1 MFDSELIALSS
12 SFTPRAFPHSPE
24 PLLQEFPY
32 GLNSTPPHSAAA
44 SFPSILIID
53 PSVQNYQ
60 MLLTG
65 VLPGT
70 ETLVLDPYR
79 DGIDQITQTL
89 ADREA
94 IASLHILSH
103 GEPGSLQLGNT
114 HLSLDNLGTYTE
126 QLQQWGRSL
135 WDKGD
140 ILLYGCEV
148 ASDSIGVAFVEQ
160 LAYLTG
166 ADIAASDNLTGDRTL
181 GGDWELEFATG
192 VIESPLAFQIG
203 VLEAYTSVL
212 ATLRVNSLLDNTT
225 PNDGLVTLRE
235 AILAANSNS
244 TTDLGDTGTG
254 NDTIIFDIPGI
265 APYTLTLANSINIT
279 SNLQINGLGEDN
291 LIISG
296 NNATQIFNIGNN
308 STVTLRDLTLA
319 NGNIAAGFGGAIN
332 NSGNLTLINSTIRD
346 SAAGLGGG
354 GIHNNASGTLIFDNS
369 RLQNNRVS
377 LVGDGGG
384 LNNQGGRVELNNS
397 LIANNTSLINGGG
410 IFNQNGIISV
420 NQGRFSDNVASGDG
434 GGIWNGLQGSIDIF
448 AGTFSNNQAGN
459 GGAIYNAEASQTI
472 INNSQIG
479 TLNNGNRASNG
490 GGIRNL
496 GILDIQNSQIVNN
509 HATGGEGGGISN
521 FSNGQLILIQS
532 SITDNR
538 ARFGG
543 GIQTGQGNA
552 TIGRST
558 LANNQASE
566 HGGGLNVNSTSAT
579 AEIFN
584 TTFSGNEA
592 TENGGGIYG
601 FPNNLTLTNSTLTG
615 NRVLTGNG
623 GGIFAAAGTFNIRNT
638 LIAGNFDNG
647 GATVHPDV
655 SGTFTGNNHNLIGN
669 LTGSTGFNVAGN
681 DLSFASLG
689 VTNINQVINPNL
701 ALNDALAG
709 SPLSHA
715 LVPGSPAINTGNN
728 AVAPITD
735 KLGLIRPFGEFV
747 DIGAIEDR
755 TPLPELIISEMM
767 FDPRSAEPA
776 WEWVEVYN
784 AGTTSVNLAGF
795 VLDDDDNAPPAAANI
810 TGGAIAPGQTGILY
824 NAVLGAADFTAAWGP
839 GLNLIPVS
847 NWSQLGN
854 AGDRIGIWNSIY
866 SRRAG
871 FQPAINQVD
880 YTLAGFPG
888 KTNNNRASIYLTDLT
903 ANNSLGANWA
913 LSAIGAVTPTGTA
926 YESTFAG
933 GNSGLDI
940 GSPGAT
946 DNTPPTA
953 TLSTPAANVT
963 TPGGTSYSFT
973 VEYADNRAIAI
984 GTLDNNDI
992 RVTGPDGFSQ
1002 LATLVSPPFPG
1013 NNTPIS
1019 ATYQITPPGG
1029 AWDAADSGTYT
1040 LELLANQV
1048 TDTTGNPAAPATLG
1062 SFIVRLNQPPVAN
1075 DNSYSVNAN
1084 SILTVPV
1091 ATGVLSNDSDPE
1103 NDPLSA
1109 ILETA
1114 PANGNLTLNADGSF
1128 SYTPNPNFT
1137 GSDRFTYRAN
1147 DGSLNSNLATVTLTV
1162 DSVNQPPVANDNSY
1176 NVNANSILTVPV
1188 ATGVLSNDSD
1198 PENDPL
1204 SAILETA
1211 PANGNLTLNADGSF
1225 SYTPNPNFTGSDRF
1239 TYRANDGSLNSN
1251 LATVTLTVDSVNQ
1264 PPVAN
1269 DNSYNVNA
1277 NSVLTIPVATGVLS
1291 NDTDPEND
1299 PLSAILETAPAN
1311 GNLTLNADGSF
1322 SYTPNPNFTGSDRFT
1337 YRAND
1342 GSLNSNLATV
1352 ILTVDSVNQPPV
1364 ANDNSYSVNANS
1376 VLTIP
1381 VATGVLSNDT
1391 DPENDPLSAIL
1402 ETAPANGSLT
1412 LNADGSF
1419 SYTPNP
1425 NFTGSDRF
1433 TYRAN
1438 DGSLNSNLATV
1449 TLTVDSVN
1457 QPPVANENEYTLNQ
1471 NTVLAVNVADGV
1483 LSNDTDPENDPLSA
1497 ILVSNPTNGTLTLNP
1512 DGSFTYTPN
1521 PDFSGTDSF
1530 TYLANDGTNDSN
1542 IVTVSL
1548 TVNPVAAN
1556 TPPTLVL
1563 PIADQT
1569 ANINQPFSLDISGN
1583 FTDADGDTL
1592 TYTAQGLPEGLTLD
1606 LDTGMISGTP
1616 IGAAEAT
1623 FNVTITVNDGRG
1635 GTVSDLFAIALL
1647 TIPPTPTPTPT
1658 PQPLPPLPSPPTQ
1671 LPECGCPQ
1679 IAITFPEALAEVDNV
1694 QIGTLGSDLIFGIP
1708 IPLAQRGND
1717 LILGQHGNDTLFGG
1731 FGSPVPVGG
1740 AIERDLLFGN
1750 QGDDLI
1756 YGNQGNDTVWGG
1768 KGNDTVYGGKD
1779 NDLLFGDRGNDLLF
1793 GNQGN
1798 DTLCGGDG
1806 DDTLYGG
1813 NGSPQPIGDAGEQD
1827 YLYGGN
1833 GNDLLFG
1840 NEGND
1845 FLCGGSGNDTLRGGK
1860 DNDTLYGGDGD
1871 DVLRGDLGEDTLI
1884 GGSGRDIFVLEAGR
1898 GVDTILDFTQGE
1910 DRLSLVEDALP
1921 FEQLQFT
1928 QRDRDTVIRLAS
1940 TGEAIAI
1947 LKNVQS
1953 STLRREDFLS

>member
-1 MFDSELIALSS
+1 MMFDSELIALSS

-103 GEPGSLQLGNT
+103 GEPGKLQLGNT

-135 WDKGD
+135 WDNGD

-148 ASDSIGVAFVEQ
+148 ASDNIGVAFVEQ
-160 LAYLTG
+160 LADLTG

-181 GGDWELEFATG
+181 GGDWDLEFTTG

-225 PNDGLVTLRE
+225 ANDGLVTLRE

-254 NDTIIFDIPGI
+254 NDTIIFEIPGI
-265 APYTLTLANSINIT
+265 APYTLTLASSINIT
-279 SNLQINGLGEDN
+279 SNIQINGLGEDN

-354 GIHNNASGTLIFDNS
+354 GIHNNASGILIFNNS

-397 LIANNTSLINGGG
+397 LIANNTSPVNGGG

-420 NQGRFSDNVASGDG
+420 NQGRFSDNVTVGEG
-434 GGIWNGLQGSIDIF
+434 GAIWNGLQGNIDIF

-459 GGAIYNAEASQTI
+459 GGAIYNAETSQTI

-496 GILDIQNSQIVNN
+496 GILDIQNSQIVDNL
-509 HATGGEGGGISN
+509 ATGGEGGGISN

-623 GGIFAAAGTFNIRNT
+623 GGIFAAAGTFNVRNT

-669 LTGSTGFNVAGN
+669 LIGSTGFNVAAN

-689 VTNINQVINPNL
+689 VTNINQVINPIL
-701 ALNDALAG
+701 ALNGAPVG

-767 FDPRSAEPA
+767 FDPRSLEPA

-784 AGTTSVNLAGF
+784 AGTTSVDLAGF

-903 ANNSLGANWA
+903 ADNSLGANWA

-973 VEYADNRAIAI
+973 VEYTDNRAIAI

-992 RVTGPDGFSQ
+992 RVTGPNGFNQ

-1029 AWDAADSGTYT
+1029 SWDAADSGTYT

-1062 SFIVRLNQPPVAN
+1062 SFIVRFNQPPIAN

-1084 SILTVPV
+1084 SI
-1091 ATGVLSNDSDPE
+1091 
-1103 NDPLSA
+1103 
-1109 ILETA
+1109 
-1114 PANGNLTLNADGSF
+1114 
-1128 SYTPNPNFT
+1128 
-1137 GSDRFTYRAN
+1137 
-1147 DGSLNSNLATVTLTV
+1147 
-1162 DSVNQPPVANDNSY
+1162 
-1176 NVNANSILTVPV
+1176 
-1188 ATGVLSNDSD
+1188 
-1198 PENDPL
+1198 
-1204 SAILETA
+1204 
-1211 PANGNLTLNADGSF
+1211 
-1225 SYTPNPNFTGSDRF
+1225 
-1239 TYRANDGSLNSN
+1239 
-1251 LATVTLTVDSVNQ
+1251 
-1264 PPVAN
+1264 
-1269 DNSYNVNA
+1269 
-1277 NSVLTIPVATGVLS
+1277 LTIPVATGVLS

-1299 PLSAILETAPAN
+1299 PLSAILDTAPAN
-1311 GNLTLNADGSF
+1311 GNLTLNAMG
-1322 SYTPNPNFTGSDRFT
+1322 R
-1337 YRAND
+1337 
-1342 GSLNSNLATV
+1342 LAIRP
-1352 ILTVDSVNQPPV
+1352 IL
-1364 ANDNSYSVNANS
+1364 
-1376 VLTIP
+1376 
-1381 VATGVLSNDT
+1381 
-1391 DPENDPLSAIL
+1391 IL
-1402 ETAPANGSLT
+1402 LE
-1412 LNADGSF
+1412 
-1419 SYTPNP
+1419 
-1425 NFTGSDRF
+1425 
-1433 TYRAN
+1433 
-1438 DGSLNSNLATV
+1438 
-1449 TLTVDSVN
+1449 
-1457 QPPVANENEYTLNQ
+1457 
-1471 NTVLAVNVADGV
+1471 
-1483 LSNDTDPENDPLSA
+1483 
-1497 ILVSNPTNGTLTLNP
+1497 
-1512 DGSFTYTPN
+1512 
-1521 PDFSGTDSF
+1521 
-1530 TYLANDGTNDSN
+1530 
-1542 IVTVSL
+1542 
-1548 TVNPVAAN
+1548 
-1556 TPPTLVL
+1556 
-1563 PIADQT
+1563 
-1569 ANINQPFSLDISGN
+1569 
-1583 FTDADGDTL
+1583 
-1592 TYTAQGLPEGLTLD
+1592 
-1606 LDTGMISGTP
+1606 
-1616 IGAAEAT
+1616 
-1623 FNVTITVNDGRG
+1623 
-1635 GTVSDLFAIALL
+1635 AIAL
-1647 TIPPTPTPTPT
+1647 PTEPMMVRSIVTS
-1658 PQPLPPLPSPPTQ
+1658 PPLSLPS
-1671 LPECGCPQ
+1671 
-1679 IAITFPEALAEVDNV
+1679 IALT
-1694 QIGTLGSDLIFGIP
+1694 SH
-1708 IPLAQRGND
+1708 PL
-1717 LILGQHGNDTLFGG
+1717 
-1731 FGSPVPVGG
+1731 
-1740 AIERDLLFGN
+1740 
-1750 QGDDLI
+1750 
-1756 YGNQGNDTVWGG
+1756 
-1768 KGNDTVYGGKD
+1768 
-1779 NDLLFGDRGNDLLF
+1779 
-1793 GNQGN
+1793 
-1798 DTLCGGDG
+1798 
-1806 DDTLYGG
+1806 
-1813 NGSPQPIGDAGEQD
+1813 
-1827 YLYGGN
+1827 
-1833 GNDLLFG
+1833 
-1840 NEGND
+1840 
-1845 FLCGGSGNDTLRGGK
+1845 
-1860 DNDTLYGGDGD
+1860 
-1871 DVLRGDLGEDTLI
+1871 
-1884 GGSGRDIFVLEAGR
+1884 
-1898 GVDTILDFTQGE
+1898 
-1910 DRLSLVEDALP
+1910 
-1921 FEQLQFT
+1921 
-1928 QRDRDTVIRLAS
+1928 
-1940 TGEAIAI
+1940 
-1947 LKNVQS
+1947 
-1953 STLRREDFLS
+1953 

>member
-1 MFDSELIALSS
+1 MMFDSELIALSS

-1147 DGSLNSNLATVTLTV
+1147 DGSLNSNLATVILTV

-1176 NVNANSILTVPV
+1176 SVNANSILTV
-1188 ATGVLSNDSD
+1188 
-1198 PENDPL
+1198 
-1204 SAILETA
+1204 
-1211 PANGNLTLNADGSF
+1211 
-1225 SYTPNPNFTGSDRF
+1225 
-1239 TYRANDGSLNSN
+1239 
-1251 LATVTLTVDSVNQ
+1251 
-1264 PPVAN
+1264 
-1269 DNSYNVNA
+1269 
-1277 NSVLTIPVATGVLS
+1277 PVATGVLS

-1311 GNLTLNADGSF
+1311 GN
-1322 SYTPNPNFTGSDRFT
+1322 
-1337 YRAND
+1337 
-1342 GSLNSNLATV
+1342 
-1352 ILTVDSVNQPPV
+1352 
-1364 ANDNSYSVNANS
+1364 
-1376 VLTIP
+1376 
-1381 VATGVLSNDT
+1381 
-1391 DPENDPLSAIL
+1391 
-1402 ETAPANGSLT
+1402 LT

>member
-32 GLNSTPPHSAAA
+32 GLNPTPPHSAAA

-70 ETLVLDPYR
+70 ETLVLDPHR

-103 GEPGSLQLGNT
+103 GEPGKLQLGNT

-135 WDKGD
+135 WDNGD

-148 ASDSIGVAFVEQ
+148 ASDSTGVAFVEQ
-160 LAYLTG
+160 LADLTG

-181 GGDWELEFATG
+181 GGDWDLEFATG

-235 AILAANSNS
+235 AILAANSDT

-254 NDTIIFDIPGI
+254 NDTIIFEIPGI
-265 APYTLTLANSINIT
+265 APYTLTLTSSINIT

-354 GIHNNASGTLIFDNS
+354 GIHNNASGTLILNNS
-369 RLQNNRVS
+369 KLQKNRIS
-377 LVGDGGG
+377 TFGDGGG

-397 LIANNTSLINGGG
+397 LIANNTSPVNGGG

-420 NQGRFSDNVASGDG
+420 NQTRFSDNVTPGDG
-434 GGIWNGLQGSIDIF
+434 GAIWNGLQGSIDIF

-459 GGAIYNAEASQTI
+459 GGAIYNAAGSQTS

-479 TLNNGNRASNG
+479 TLNNGNRANNG

-496 GILDIQNSQIVNN
+496 GILNIQNSQIVDNR
-509 HATGGEGGGISN
+509 ATGGEGGGISN
-521 FSNGQLILIQS
+521 FSNGQLTLTKS

-552 TIGRST
+552 TISNST

-566 HGGGLNVNSTSAT
+566 HGGGLNINSTNAT
-579 AEIFN
+579 TEVFN

-601 FPNNLTLTNSTLTG
+601 FPNNLILTNSTLTG

-623 GGIFAAAGTFNIRNT
+623 GGIFAATGTFNIRNT
-638 LIAGNFDNG
+638 IIAGNFDNG

-689 VTNINQVINPNL
+689 VTNINQVLNPNL
-701 ALNDALAG
+701 ALNGAPAG

-728 AVAPITD
+728 AVAPTTD
-735 KLGLIRPFGEFV
+735 KLGLTRPFGEFV

-755 TPLPELIISEMM
+755 TPLPELIISEVM
-767 FDPRSAEPA
+767 FDPRSPEPA

-784 AGTTSVNLAGF
+784 AGTTPVNLAGF
-795 VLDDDDNAPPAAANI
+795 VLDDDDNAPPAAANMA
-810 TGGAIAPGQTGILY
+810 GGAIAPQQTGILY
-824 NAVLGAADFTAAWGP
+824 NAVLSAADFTAAWGP

-854 AGDRIGIWNSIY
+854 DGDRIGIWNSIY

-888 KTNNNRASIYLTDLT
+888 KTNNNRASIYLTNLT
-903 ANNSLGANWA
+903 ADNSVGANWA

-953 TLSTPAANVT
+953 TLPTPAANVT

-973 VEYADNRAIAI
+973 AEYADNRAIATR
-984 GTLDNNDI
+984 TLDNNDI
-992 RVTGPDGFSQ
+992 RVTGPNGFTQ

-1062 SFIVRLNQPPVAN
+1062 TFIVRFNQPPVAN
-1075 DNSYSVNAN
+1075 DNSYRVNTN
-1084 SILTVPV
+1084 SILTIPE
-1091 ATGVLSNDSDPE
+1091 ATGVLSNDTDPE
-1103 NDPLSA
+1103 SAVLSA
-1109 ILETA
+1109 ILNTA
-1114 PANGNLTLNADGSF
+1114 PANGSLTLNANGSF
-1128 SYTPNPNFT
+1128 SYTPNPNFSGT
-1137 GSDRFTYRAN
+1137 DSFTYRAN

-1162 DSVNQPPVANDNSY
+1162 DSVNQPPVARD
-1176 NVNANSILTVPV
+1176 
-1188 ATGVLSNDSD
+1188 
-1198 PENDPL
+1198 
-1204 SAILETA
+1204 
-1211 PANGNLTLNADGSF
+1211 
-1225 SYTPNPNFTGSDRF
+1225 
-1239 TYRANDGSLNSN
+1239 
-1251 LATVTLTVDSVNQ
+1251 
-1264 PPVAN
+1264 
-1269 DNSYNVNA
+1269 
-1277 NSVLTIPVATGVLS
+1277 
-1291 NDTDPEND
+1291 
-1299 PLSAILETAPAN
+1299 
-1311 GNLTLNADGSF
+1311 
-1322 SYTPNPNFTGSDRFT
+1322 
-1337 YRAND
+1337 
-1342 GSLNSNLATV
+1342 
-1352 ILTVDSVNQPPV
+1352 
-1364 ANDNSYSVNANS
+1364 
-1376 VLTIP
+1376 
-1381 VATGVLSNDT
+1381 
-1391 DPENDPLSAIL
+1391 
-1402 ETAPANGSLT
+1402 
-1412 LNADGSF
+1412 
-1419 SYTPNP
+1419 
-1425 NFTGSDRF
+1425 
-1433 TYRAN
+1433 
-1438 DGSLNSNLATV
+1438 
-1449 TLTVDSVN
+1449 
-1457 QPPVANENEYTLNQ
+1457 NEYTLEQ
-1471 NTVLAVNVADGV
+1471 NTVLTVEVADGV
-1483 LSNDTDPENDPLSA
+1483 LSNDTDPENDRLSA
-1497 ILVSNPTNGTLTLNP
+1497 ILISNPTNGTLAFNP
-1512 DGSFTYTPN
+1512 DGAFIYTPN

-1556 TPPTLVL
+1556 TPPSLVL

-1569 ANINQPFSLDISGN
+1569 ANLNQSFSLDISGN

-1592 TYTAQGLPEGLTLD
+1592 TYAAQGLPEGLTLD
-1606 LDTGMISGTP
+1606 PDTGMISGTP
-1616 IGAAEAT
+1616 IAAAGTT

-1647 TIPPTPTPTPT
+1647 AIPPTPTPTPT
-1658 PQPLPPLPSPPTQ
+1658 PQPLPPSQ
-1671 LPECGCPQ
+1671 SPECGCPQ
-1679 IAITFPEALAEVDNV
+1679 LTITFPEALSEVDNL

-1708 IPLAQRGND
+1708 IPLARRGND
-1717 LILGQHGNDTLFGG
+1717 LILGQQGNDTLFGG
-1731 FGSPVPVGG
+1731 FGSPVPVGDT
-1740 AIERDLLFGN
+1740 IERDLLFGN

-1768 KGNDTVYGGKD
+1768 KGNDTVSGGKD
-1779 NDLLFGDRGNDLLF
+1779 NDWLLGDRGNDLLF

-1833 GNDLLFG
+1833 GNNLLFG
-1840 NEGND
+1840 NQGKD

-1884 GGSGRDIFVLEAGR
+1884 GGSGRDLFVLEAGR
-1898 GVDTILDFTQGE
+1898 GVDTLLDFTQGE
-1910 DRLSLVEDALP
+1910 DRLSLVEGALP